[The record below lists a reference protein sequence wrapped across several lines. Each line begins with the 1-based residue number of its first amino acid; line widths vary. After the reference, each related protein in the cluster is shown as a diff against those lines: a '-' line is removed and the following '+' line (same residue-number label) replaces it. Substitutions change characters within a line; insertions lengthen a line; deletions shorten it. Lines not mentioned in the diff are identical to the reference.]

1 LRRAL
6 HFGAFRGGKPPGLPK
21 STGREAC
28 RHETGPS
35 GIFKSDLLA
44 CGPATGFAHFIEDQE
59 EPFMATVKDVLAV
72 KGSQVLSIGPSAS
85 VLLAANLMNE
95 HRVGSVVVLDQGRV
109 AGIFTER
116 DVLRRVV
123 GEQRDPAKTSVAEVM
138 TAEVVCCKRETTIEE
153 IRGAMKNRRIRH
165 LPVIDEG
172 DRLVGLI
179 SIGDLNAQLAA
190 IQEQTIHLLQEYVA
204 GRT

>member
-1 LRRAL
+1 
-6 HFGAFRGGKPPGLPK
+6 
-21 STGREAC
+21 
-28 RHETGPS
+28 
-35 GIFKSDLLA
+35 
-44 CGPATGFAHFIEDQE
+44 
-59 EPFMATVKDVLAV
+59 MATVKDVLAV
-72 KGSQVLSIGPSAS
+72 KGSHVLSIGPSAS

-95 HRVGSVVVLDQGRV
+95 HRVGSVVVLEQGRV
-109 AGIFTER
+109 VGMFTER

-123 GEQRDPAKTSVAEVM
+123 GEQRDPAKTSISEVM
-138 TAEVVCCKRETTIEE
+138 TAEVVCCKPETTIEE

-165 LPVIDEG
+165 LPVVDKDEH
-172 DRLVGLI
+172 LLGLI